1 MDEEEYV
8 DLENSKDER
17 KAATKEPRKAK
28 TEAKKKEASYATNGE
43 AKAAIPAKKPVA
55 KPEWKE
61 PAKPTYKQKEKVE
74 EKPPGEA
81 VVPEKKAG
89 KKPKAKSEMVRNK
102 KIEKITDHVE
112 TDVDKLYEIVRDK
125 GILKVKEASKMLGID
140 MDQVEEWGRILE
152 EHKLVRLRYPPVGEP
167 VLILKRFT
175 TDSEKIQK
183 LKGGKKLKPKRR
195 VFIINIIILV
205 FFLAVIAIFTIR
217 IPTIRITYVQAYLA
231 VGVIIIIGAVFV
243 FRAVRGRKNAGKKDA
258 KSEEKS
264 GEKAD

>member
-1 MDEEEYV
+1 MDEEYV
-8 DLENSKDER
+8 ELERTKDDEKKKPAKRMKQRPQAEKSDAVKEAFEPPKPAKPVKVEMAKTMKKLPGER
-17 KAATKEPRKAK
+17 KEEGPERPAEAE
-28 TEAKKKEASYATNGE
+28 EAKK
-43 AKAAIPAKKPVA
+43 PKP
-55 KPEWKE
+55 KSK
-61 PAKPTYKQKEKVE
+61 PAKPRE
-74 EKPPGEA
+74 G
-81 VVPEKKAG
+81 KA
-89 KKPKAKSEMVRNK
+89 
-102 KIEKITDHVE
+102 EKIRDHVE

-125 GILKVKEASKMLGID
+125 GILKVKEASKILSID

-175 TDSEKIQK
+175 TDSEKLQK

-195 VFIINIIILV
+195 VFIINIIILI
-205 FFLAVIAIFTIR
+205 FFLAVIAIFTVR

-231 VGVIIIIGAVFV
+231 VGAIIIIGAVFV